1 MKIYLESLNGK
12 RIVITINGTNTIYE
26 LKRKYGDLNISILFD
41 GQEKMKKQFHT
52 IIQKKMMF

>member
-52 IIQKKMMF
+52 II